1 MCIRD
6 RPKAAEDAK
15 MLEEFARKSEGPDFK
30 LEAYDWAY
38 FAEKMRK
45 EQYDIDEAQLSEYFV
60 LDNVLHDGC
69 LLYTS
74 LLVDYHLCLWPGSG
88 LPTA

>member
-1 MCIRD
+1 
-6 RPKAAEDAK
+6 

-60 LDNVLHDGC
+60 LDNVLHDGVF
-69 LLYTS
+69 YEPTS
-74 LLVDYHLCLWPGSG
+74 SMVSPSSSAPMFLF
-88 LPTA
+88 TTQT